1 MKKKFNIKKINCH
14 ICNSSKIL
22 KIIDFGFVGL
32 AGAFLKKKE
41 ILSEK
46 KYRMRLYFCKNC
58 LTLQVIDKI
67 KPKTLF
73 KDYFYFSSAIQT
85 LRNHFKKL
93 AEEVKFILKSKVSS
107 NVMEFGCNDGILL
120 KPLQSKN
127 IKNLIGV
134 DPASNIVKKIK
145 NKNIKVINDFFS
157 FELSDKIKKKYG
169 KMDIVLANN
178 VFAHIYDLNSVAK
191 GIKNILKSDGSFIF
205 EVHYLGKMI
214 KELQY
219 DMIYH
224 EHVFYHSI
232 LSLTNLFKKNGLII
246 YNVKPIKIHAGS
258 MRYYVCHKNF
268 YSKKIKNKKAR
279 DLIEKEKKNMF
290 DKNKTFLNF
299 ANKIEKTKVNLNNLL
314 VKLKKNNKTIY
325 GYGASGRANT
335 ILQYCGINKY
345 DLPLIID
352 DSPAKHGYYTPGS
365 HIKICSAEILST
377 QKKPDYILLFAW
389 SFLKEV
395 VNRNKQYILNGG
407 KIILPLPK
415 VKVLDHK
422 KLKKLI
428 VKN

>member
-1 MKKKFNIKKINCH
+1 MKRTVNIKKIDCH
-14 ICNSSKIL
+14 ICNSSKVL
-22 KIIDFGFVGL
+22 KIIDFGYVGL

-85 LRNHFKKL
+85 LRHHFNKL
-93 AEEVKFILKSKVSS
+93 AEEVKFILRDKVKS
-107 NVMEFGCNDGILL
+107 NVLEFGCNDGILL

-127 IKNLIGV
+127 IKNLIGI

-145 NKNIKVINDFFS
+145 NKNIKVINNFFN
-157 FELSDKIKKKYG
+157 FELSNKIKKKYG
-169 KMDIVLANN
+169 KMDVILANN
-178 VFAHIYDLNSVAK
+178 VFAHIYNLNNVTK

-224 EHVFYHSI
+224 EHVFYHSM

-246 YNVKPIKIHAGS
+246 YDIKPIKIHAGS
-258 MRYYVCHKNF
+258 MRYYVCHKKF
-268 YSKKIKNKKAR
+268 YYNQTKNKKVKN
-279 DLIEKEKKNMF
+279 LIEKETRNMF
-290 DKNKTFLNF
+290 HKNKTFHNF
-299 ANKIEKTKVNLNNLL
+299 ANKIEKTKVNLNSLL
-314 VKLKKNNKTIY
+314 NRLKKNNKIIY

-335 ILQYCGINKY
+335 ILQYCGLNKHN
-345 DLPLIID
+345 LPLIID
-352 DSPAKHGYYTPGS
+352 DSSAKHGYYTPGS
-365 HIKICSAEILST
+365 HIKICSADILST
-377 QKKPDYILLFAW
+377 KKKPDYILLFAW

-415 VKVLDHK
+415 VKVLDYK

-428 VKN
+428 VEN

>member
-1 MKKKFNIKKINCH
+1 MNKKVNIKNTNCH
-14 ICNSSKIL
+14 ICNSNKIL
-22 KIIDFGFVGL
+22 KIIDFGYVGL

-41 ILSEK
+41 ISSEK

-73 KDYFYFSSAIQT
+73 ENYFYFSSAIKT

-93 AEEVKFILKSKVSS
+93 AVEVKFILKDKISS
-107 NVMEFGCNDGILL
+107 NVLEFGCNDGILL
-120 KPLQSKN
+120 KPLKSKN
-127 IKNLIGV
+127 IKNLIGI
-134 DPASNIVKKIK
+134 DPALNIIKKIK
-145 NKNIKVINDFFS
+145 NKNIKVINDFFN
-157 FELSDKIKKKYG
+157 FQLSNKIKKNYG
-169 KMDIVLANN
+169 KMDIILANN
-178 VFAHIYDLNSVAK
+178 VFAHIYELNSVTK

-224 EHVFYHSI
+224 EHVFYHSL
-232 LSLTNLFKKNGLII
+232 LSLTNLFKKYGLII
-246 YNVKPIKIHAGS
+246 YDIKPIKIHAGS
-258 MRYYVCHKNF
+258 MRYYVCHKKF
-268 YSKKIKNKKAR
+268 YSKQTKNNKVR
-279 DLIEKEKKNMF
+279 NLIEKETKNMLH
-290 DKNKTFLNF
+290 KNKTFYNF
-299 ANKIEKTKVNLNNLL
+299 ANKIQNTKVNLNNLL
-314 VKLKKNNKTIY
+314 ARLKKNNKIVY

-335 ILQYCGINKY
+335 ILQYCNLNKY

-365 HIKICSAEILST
+365 HIKICSADILFT
-377 QKKPDYILLFAW
+377 QKKPDYIILFAW

-395 VNRNKQYILNGG
+395 VNRNKQYILDGG

-415 VKVLDHK
+415 VKVLDYK
-422 KLKKLI
+422 KLKKLM

>member
-1 MKKKFNIKKINCH
+1 MNKKVRKKNINCH
-14 ICNSSKIL
+14 ICYSNKVL
-22 KIIDFGFVGL
+22 KIIDFGNVGL

-41 ILSEK
+41 ILCEK

-58 LTLQVIDKI
+58 FTLQVIDKI

-73 KDYFYFSSAIQT
+73 KDYFYFSSSIET

-93 AEEVKFILKSKVSS
+93 AEEIKFLLKDKISS
-107 NVMEFGCNDGILL
+107 NVLEFGCNDGILL

-134 DPASNIVKKIK
+134 DPASNVVKKIK
-145 NKNIKVINDFFS
+145 NKNIKVINNFFNFKIS
-157 FELSDKIKKKYG
+157 NKIKKKYG

-178 VFAHIYDLNSVAK
+178 VFAHIYNLNSVTK
-191 GIKNILKSDGSFIF
+191 GIKNILKSDGFFIF

-224 EHVFYHSI
+224 EHVFYHSC
-232 LSLTNLFKKNGLII
+232 LSLTNLFKKYGLII

-258 MRYYVCHKNF
+258 MRYYVCHKQF
-268 YSKKIKNKKAR
+268 YSKQAKNNKVR
-279 DLIEKEKKNMF
+279 NLIDKETKNIF
-290 DKNKTFLNF
+290 YEDKTFYNF
-299 ANKIEKTKVNLNNLL
+299 ANKIEKTKVNLTNLL
-314 VKLKKNNKTIY
+314 LRLKKNNKIVY

-335 ILQYCGINKY
+335 ILQYCNLNKY
-345 DLPLIID
+345 DLPMIID

-365 HIKICSAEILST
+365 HIKICSADILCT

-389 SFLKEV
+389 SFLKEI

-415 VKVLDHK
+415 VKVLDYN